1 MPMLVVYTY
10 VDNILVWAVV
20 YYLWSGSGKT

>member
-10 VDNILVWAVV
+10 VYNILVWAVV